1 MDVWGLSDCLGE
13 LTAHGFCRLLFSY
26 VPFDLRFGDFLS
38 RGCSCRFWLRF
49 PREIVIL
56 RDGSGR
62 IDGLDFGV
70 DGGAITRRIGEART
84 EHGGLFCHVAD
95 SVD

>member
-1 MDVWGLSDCLGE
+1 MGVVAAFGCV
-13 LTAHGFCRLLFSY
+13 FS
-26 VPFDLRFGDFLS
+26 FFS
-38 RGCSCRFWLRF
+38 
-49 PREIVIL
+49 REIVNL

-62 IDGLDFGV
+62 IDGLDLGV
-70 DGGAITRRIGEART
+70 DGGAVARRIGEART